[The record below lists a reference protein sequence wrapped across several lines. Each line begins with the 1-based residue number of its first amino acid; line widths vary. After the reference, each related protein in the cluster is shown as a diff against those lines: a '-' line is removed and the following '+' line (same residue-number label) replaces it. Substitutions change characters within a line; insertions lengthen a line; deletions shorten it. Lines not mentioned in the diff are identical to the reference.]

1 MGTESNQ
8 SSGNRNIPVSR
19 EDSREEA
26 RQHTGL
32 FRWDDPE
39 NLMPS
44 WSVPPGLIIPGPR
57 QPDADAQ
64 PAGPGPRPGGPG
76 PRPGGLGSPPADA
89 GSPPTAAEP
98 PAGRGSWPGVAP
110 PAGWFLHSAQSPP
123 AARQEPTS
131 AQKPL
136 GDQPGQ
142 RFALRVPAPAP
153 APDTGFPLSDTTA
166 SPPAD
171 SGKQPPVESGSG
183 RGARPRGSRPPRGRS
198 RRPA

>member
-19 EDSREEA
+19 EDSREEE
-26 RQHTGL
+26 RQYTGL

-57 QPDADAQ
+57 QPES
-64 PAGPGPRPGGPG
+64 GPRPAESG
-76 PRPGGLGSPPADA
+76 PRPAESGPQPADA

-98 PAGRGSWPGVAP
+98 PVGRGSWPGVAP
-110 PAGWFLHSAQSPP
+110 PAGWFLHSAQSSP
-123 AARQEPTS
+123 AARQERTA
-131 AQKPL
+131 AQEPL

-142 RFALRVPAPAP
+142 RFA
-153 APDTGFPLSDTTA
+153 
-166 SPPAD
+166 
-171 SGKQPPVESGSG
+171 
-183 RGARPRGSRPPRGRS
+183 
-198 RRPA
+198 

>member
-19 EDSREEA
+19 EDSREEE
-26 RQHTGL
+26 RQYTGL

-44 WSVPPGLIIPGPR
+44 WSVPPGLIVPGPR
-57 QPDADAQ
+57 QPEADAQ
-64 PAGPGPRPGGPG
+64 PAESGPRPAGP
-76 PRPGGLGSPPADA
+76 GSPPADA

-123 AARQEPTS
+123 AARQERT
-131 AQKPL
+131 AGQEPL

-142 RFALRVPAPAP
+142 RFALRVPGPAP
-153 APDTGFPLSDTTA
+153 APDTGFPFSDTTA
-166 SPPAD
+166 GPPAD
-171 SGKQPPVESGSG
+171 CATSSSVGQD
-183 RGARPRGSRPPRGRS
+183 GSRHWS
-198 RRPA
+198 S